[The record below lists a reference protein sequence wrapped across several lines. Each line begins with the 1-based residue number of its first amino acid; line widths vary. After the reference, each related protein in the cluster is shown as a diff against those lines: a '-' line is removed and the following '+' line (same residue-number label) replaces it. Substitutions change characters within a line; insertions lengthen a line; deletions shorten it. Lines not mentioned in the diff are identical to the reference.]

1 MRGIL
6 SHGAYVPFRR
16 LDRAEIKAFLGSG
29 GGSGPRTVAS
39 YDEDTTT
46 MGVEAAR
53 LALAATDVA
62 PAALWFTTTEPA
74 YAEKTNATAI
84 HAVLRLDHDVPA
96 LDFAGAVRS
105 GGGALR
111 AAFDGGGPTLVVAAD
126 IRTGLPGSADEAAG
140 GDGAGAILI
149 GSDGDGVL
157 AAEYLGGASATT
169 EFLDR
174 WRTPGDGRTKQWEEK
189 FGEVEYVP
197 LGEQA
202 WNEAL
207 KAAGVSAEQVDRVAV
222 VGPHARA
229 VKGLTRK
236 LGVRDDAVA
245 EDLTKTVGQCGAAHP
260 ALALA
265 ALLDTA
271 APGQVLALVAV
282 ADGVDVMVV
291 RTTDALAVPKG
302 RALAT
307 QIEHGGAVRYAKFLS
322 WRGMLTVEPPRRP
335 EPARVSASAAARADE
350 WKFGFVG
357 SRDRA
362 SGAVHL
368 PPSRVSMV
376 GGAVDDMEPIPMA
389 DVARND
395 RDLHRRSAGLLAQPT
410 RRLRRGRLRGRRPLA
425 DRVDRCRRRRR
436 RDRRPGR
443 NDVSSAQQRRRH
455 TQLFLEG
462 TAGPRLIIENAERGS
477 TNGLARHQGPGR
489 DNRHGVHPV
498 HGALGQE
505 CR

>member
-16 LDRAEIKAFLGSG
+16 LDRAEINAFLGSG
-29 GGSGPRTVAS
+29 GGSGTRTVAS

-53 LALAATDVA
+53 LALATADVA
-62 PAALWFTTTEPA
+62 PVALWFTTTDPA

-84 HAVLRLDHDVPA
+84 HAVLRLDHDVLA

-140 GDGAGAILI
+140 GDGAAALLI
-149 GSDGDGVL
+149 GDADDGEL
-157 AAEYLGGASATT
+157 IAEYLGGASATT

-207 KAAGVSAEQVDRVAV
+207 KAAGVSAEQIDRVAV

-236 LGVRDDAVA
+236 LGVHDDAVA
-245 EDLTKTVGQCGAAHP
+245 DDLTKAVGQCGAAHP
-260 ALALA
+260 GLALA
-265 ALLDTA
+265 AMLDQA
-271 APGQVLALVAV
+271 SPRQVLALVSV
-282 ADGVDVMVV
+282 ADGVDVVVV
-291 RTTDALAVPKG
+291 RTTDALAARQSG
-302 RALAT
+302 RPLAT

-389 DVARND
+389 DAQGTIVTFTVDRLAYSPSPPVVFAVVDFEGGGRLPIELTDVDEDDVAI
-395 RDLHRRSAGLLAQPT
+395 GGQVEMT
-410 RRLRRGRLRGRRPLA
+410 FRRLNSADGIHNYFWKARPVRA
-425 DRVDRCRRRRR
+425 
-436 RDRRPGR
+436 
-443 NDVSSAQQRRRH
+443 
-455 TQLFLEG
+455 
-462 TAGPRLIIENAERGS
+462 
-477 TNGLARHQGPGR
+477 
-489 DNRHGVHPV
+489 
-498 HGALGQE
+498 
-505 CR
+505 